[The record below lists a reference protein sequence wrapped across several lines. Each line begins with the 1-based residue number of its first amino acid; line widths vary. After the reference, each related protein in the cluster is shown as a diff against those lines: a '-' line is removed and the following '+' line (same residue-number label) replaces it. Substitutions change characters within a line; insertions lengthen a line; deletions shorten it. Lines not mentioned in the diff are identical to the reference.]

1 MSAVCDDQQAYD
13 ELESIVEVLVKIW
26 RANQRKVNGP
36 VLIISW
42 NGQRPTACDG
52 CLTVAAAAADVKR
65 LHVCDRV
72 FSYSYENA
80 SGGFYAEYVSLGRKT
95 SLALVRFAASI
106 ALRMMR
112 GHNWRHTLRSYFS
125 PATRNAKREPATALT
140 VSSRIERSAAT
151 VSLAPGS
158 SFGSL

>member
-1 MSAVCDDQQAYD
+1 MIPDLPGTIGITPASTA
-13 ELESIVEVLVKIW
+13 SFP
-26 RANQRKVNGP
+26 R
-36 VLIISW
+36 IS
-42 NGQRPTACDG
+42 G
-52 CLTVAAAAADVKR
+52 
-65 LHVCDRV
+65 LHVGDRDRV
-72 FSYSYENA
+72 YSYSYENA

-125 PATRNAKREPATALT
+125 PATRNATREPATALT